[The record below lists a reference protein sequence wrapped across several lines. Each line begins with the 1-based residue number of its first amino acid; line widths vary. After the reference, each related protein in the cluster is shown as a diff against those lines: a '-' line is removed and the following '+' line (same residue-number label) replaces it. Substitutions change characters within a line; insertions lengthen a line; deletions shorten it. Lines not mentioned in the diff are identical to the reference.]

1 MGDPGE
7 HDELRAAL
15 EAERR
20 TSYDADAALVAVPH
34 PRLPLTSDHRDDQ
47 TGAAIGCLVLVL
59 GVVYLGNLV
68 DVAILDGDQALLA
81 LARTGMVAC
90 LVGIPLLVWRM
101 KRRSGIALVR
111 GDVARAWLDLREGLR
126 LGALEPGNPGWGV
139 ALAHA
144 ARVQDVMRHELRRLD
159 ESERPLGAGAEE
171 VRRAGA
177 ATWAASEAWR
187 RAQAGRRHDAVSPL
201 DRLPVALGPTY
212 AQASAASDA
221 AADAGTLALGHGDYD
236 LDFEALSRRRAA
248 MHARATGPSEEAR
261 DPRQVL
267 LVDTGWGLRTRRLA
281 RASLVVFVVSG
292 VVASLLLMWQQ
303 ALASLLSVVP
313 ALGAVVVALRLP
325 LTAADPALVRMPPDV
340 AMAWRDYLDA
350 VAYADS
356 GRAAVPTV
364 EAIRGCEQ
372 RVRALV
378 IELIAPT
385 LSPTER
391 PVLAAELFDL
401 CSGAWT
407 LVGQERA
414 ESRLLDDLD
423 DLDDPA

>member
-7 HDELRAAL
+7 HDELRAGL
-15 EAERR
+15 VAERLR
-20 TSYDADAALVAVPH
+20 SYDADAALVAVPH

-267 LVDTGWGLRTRRLA
+267 LVDTGWGLRTRRQA
-281 RASLVVFVVSG
+281 PASLVVFVVSG